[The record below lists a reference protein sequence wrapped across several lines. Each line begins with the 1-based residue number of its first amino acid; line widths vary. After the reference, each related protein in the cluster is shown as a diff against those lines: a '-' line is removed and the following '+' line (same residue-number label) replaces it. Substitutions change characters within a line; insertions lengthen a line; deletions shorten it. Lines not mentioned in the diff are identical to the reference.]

1 MSNKYKAIGA
11 LGNTVRVRT
20 DRTWIITFPDSSEVK
35 FHDKRLAI
43 ISAKA
48 ALTLGKDI
56 KLEEETLIRYNKY
69 GDVND
74 EKFRIDMTERVKLMM
89 SIESKLYSQ
98 RELQKKIKEL
108 K

>member
-20 DRTWIITFPDSSEVK
+20 DRTWIITFPGGDEVK
-35 FHDKRLAI
+35 FHNQRLAI

-48 ALTLGKDI
+48 SLALGKDV
-56 KLEEETLIRYNKY
+56 KLEEETQIRFNKS

-74 EKFRIDMTERVKLMM
+74 EKFRIDMTERVKRMM
-89 SIESKLYSQ
+89 SIESKLG
-98 RELQKKIKEL
+98 I
-108 K
+108 